1 MDLRKIIAALDFGPD
16 TEKALAYTEWLAD
29 MAGAGGDVR
38 LLHVMDYA
46 LTPPAYLLPY
56 IEEEERQNRA
66 RLELLAV
73 RLREKGV
80 TVGCDVVLGR
90 LVEAFDMYL
99 SKRHAD
105 ILVISHKS
113 HIIRLSSSERL
124 IRSLRQPMLVVRG
137 AKSEGAVA
145 GSVRIKKILCPIDF
159 SVGSAKALG
168 WAGYLAQEN
177 KSELIVLHVL
187 SDRYLQFSLGKGHDE
202 KDQEKYLSETT
213 ADAGEWLDRL
223 VQGIDGVKRM
233 VRRGDPCITIS
244 ETGRDMDIDLI
255 IMGARG
261 SYLLSGLLLGSVSE
275 SVLRSSSC
283 PVFIVH

>member
-16 TEKALAYTEWLAD
+16 TGKALAYTEWLAD
-29 MAGAGGDVR
+29 MAGAGGAVR

-66 RLELLAV
+66 RLEPLAV
-73 RLREKGV
+73 RLIEKGV

-90 LVEAFDMYL
+90 LVEAFDEYL

-105 ILVISHKS
+105 ILVIGHKS
-113 HIIRLSSSERL
+113 HIFRLSSSERL
-124 IRSLRQPMLVVRG
+124 IRSLKQPMLVVKG

-145 GSVRIKKILCPIDF
+145 GSVKIKKILCPIDF
-159 SVGSAKALG
+159 SDCSAKALG
-168 WAGYLAQEN
+168 WAEYLSQET
-177 KSELIVLHVL
+177 KSELILLHVL
-187 SDRYLQFSLGKGHDE
+187 SDPYLQFSMQKGRDE

-213 ADAGEWLDRL
+213 ANAEERLARL
-223 VQGIDGVKRM
+223 VGDMSGVQRM
-233 VRRGDPCITIS
+233 IRRGDPCATIS
-244 ETGRDMDIDLI
+244 EAGRDVDIDLI
-255 IMGARG
+255 VMGARG
-261 SYLLSGLLLGSVSE
+261 SSLLRGLLLGGVSE